1 MLDAQDAKLIYN
13 GGNQIRSSG
22 NRECPTGGHAMQKKA
37 SALLA
42 ISILLSLAFVPL
54 SARFAAAKA
63 AKDAGSAL
71 ASISGTV
78 RSDDGKPLR
87 GAVVTVTS
95 GNRSISR
102 FTDPT
107 GHYAISGLAP
117 GSYNVAVTS
126 WGYERKVDAKNLA
139 GKVDMSVSLAQQW
152 QPVRQLSSAQWYAS
166 LPKNAET
173 EKLEFQC
180 MGCHNASNLVRHRG
194 STADQWQT
202 VVAPMG
208 TDVLNDGEMAA
219 ARKNALDNLPILTK
233 YFGPTAAAPAK
244 DQVIAPEIS
253 DAVLKATFKEY
264 ATPAASYVHSLTV
277 DPITEQVYFTVID
290 RATNALGQFDI
301 KTEKITEHRFNADFS
316 QPHNAVVSPDG
327 KVWVSLN
334 NAHEVGLYD
343 PKTGKVSEFP
353 AVAVG
358 HTIDADWNGM
368 IWESG
373 PGVFKFDPET
383 HESKQYFLPKPPDG
397 TIAPGKSMEIMALD
411 AAPSSGDVCGTYD
424 LAAGAKAA
432 IWFTCSNPGYIGKL
446 DPQTKKIKMYRIAN
460 AGAMKGIMVDPNSGD
475 VWFSSFSDHKLGRIV
490 AKTDE
495 VKLYQAPT
503 EHAGFY
509 GILVDRYTKD
519 IWVSD
524 YEGSHIDRFNPQTE
538 QFTEYPLP
546 RNDGMPRFM
555 GQDAQGRIWYTEWRG
570 KFGVLDPG
578 DLQPERH
585 VAKIIR
591 STRQ

>member
-1 MLDAQDAKLIYN
+1 M
-13 GGNQIRSSG
+13 
-22 NRECPTGGHAMQKKA
+22 
-37 SALLA
+37 
-42 ISILLSLAFVPL
+42 
-54 SARFAAAKA
+54 
-63 AKDAGSAL
+63 
-71 ASISGTV
+71 
-78 RSDDGKPLR
+78 
-87 GAVVTVTS
+87 
-95 GNRSISR
+95 
-102 FTDPT
+102 
-107 GHYAISGLAP
+107 
-117 GSYNVAVTS
+117 
-126 WGYERKVDAKNLA
+126 
-139 GKVDMSVSLAQQW
+139 
-152 QPVRQLSSAQWYAS
+152 
-166 LPKNAET
+166 
-173 EKLEFQC
+173 
-180 MGCHNASNLVRHRG
+180 
-194 STADQWQT
+194 
-202 VVAPMG
+202 
-208 TDVLNDGEMAA
+208 
-219 ARKNALDNLPILTK
+219 PILTK

-244 DQVIAPEIS
+244 DQVIAPEIN

>member
-1 MLDAQDAKLIYN
+1 MKERSAALLVISVLASLTILMFAARLTSAKDV
-13 GGNQIRSSG
+13 
-22 NRECPTGGHAMQKKA
+22 EA
-37 SALLA
+37 SA
-42 ISILLSLAFVPL
+42 
-54 SARFAAAKA
+54 
-63 AKDAGSAL
+63 

-87 GAVVTVTS
+87 GAVVTATS
-95 GNRSISR
+95 GSRSVSR
-102 FTDPT
+102 FADQN
-107 GHYAISGLAP
+107 GHYVISGLAP
-117 GSYNVAVTS
+117 GSYNVAATS
-126 WGYERKVDAKNLA
+126 WGYERKVNSKDLS
-139 GKVDMSVSLAQQW
+139 GKVDMSFSLAQQW

-180 MGCHNASNLVRHRG
+180 MGCHNGSNLVRHRG
-194 STADQWQT
+194 STADQWQGIVT
-202 VVAPMG
+202 PMG
-208 TDVLNDGEMAA
+208 AEVLNDGEMAG
-219 ARKNALDNLPILTK
+219 ARKNALDGLPVLAK
-233 YFGPTAAAPAK
+233 YFGPNAATPAK
-244 DQVIAPEIS
+244 DQVTAPEIN

-264 ATPAASYVHSLTV
+264 AVPQASYVHSLTV
-277 DPITEQVYFTVID
+277 DPTTQQVYYTEID
-290 RATNALGQFDI
+290 RATNAVGQFDI
-301 KTEKITEHRFNADFS
+301 KTDKIVAAHRFTADFA
-316 QPHNAVVSPDG
+316 QPHNAVVAPDG

-358 HTIDADWNGM
+358 HTIDVDWNG
-368 IWESG
+368 IVWESG

-397 TIAPGKSMEIMALD
+397 TIAPGKWSEIMALD
-411 AAPSSGDVCGTYD
+411 SAPATGDTCGTYD
-424 LAAGAKAA
+424 LAAGQKNA
-432 IWFTCSNPGYIGKL
+432 IWFTCSNPGYVGKL

-475 VWFSSFSDHKLGRIV
+475 VYFSSFSDHKLGRIDP
-490 AKTDE
+490 KTDE
-495 VKLYQAPT
+495 VKLFQSPT
-503 EHAGFY
+503 THAGFY
-509 GILVDRYTKD
+509 GIVVDRNNGD
-519 IWVSD
+519 LWISD
-524 YEGSHIDRFNPQTE
+524 YEGSHITRFNPKTE

-578 DLQPERH
+578 DSPAERQ
-585 VAKIIR
+585 VAKIVR
-591 STRQ
+591 SSRQ

>member
-1 MLDAQDAKLIYN
+1 M
-13 GGNQIRSSG
+13 
-22 NRECPTGGHAMQKKA
+22 HKKA
-37 SALLA
+37 SALVA
-42 ISILLSLAFVPL
+42 ISLFCSLAMVLLF
-54 SARFAAAKA
+54 ARFTAAKA
-63 AKDAGSAL
+63 AKDAGSAP
-71 ASISGTV
+71 ASLSGTV

-87 GAVVTVTS
+87 GAVVTVAS
-95 GNRSISR
+95 GNRTVSR
-102 FTDPT
+102 FADQA
-107 GHYAISGLAP
+107 GHYVISGLVP
-117 GSYNVAVTS
+117 GSYNVAATS
-126 WGYERKVDAKNLA
+126 WGYERKVESKALDGKTEMSFALA
-139 GKVDMSVSLAQQW
+139 AQW
-152 QPVRQLSSAQWYAS
+152 QPVRQMSSAQWYAS
-166 LPKNAET
+166 LPRTADT

-194 STADQWQT
+194 STADQWQG
-202 VVAPMG
+202 VVSAMG
-208 TDVLNDGEMAA
+208 TDVLWDGEMAA
-219 ARKNALDNLPILTK
+219 PRKNALEDLPVLTK
-233 YFGPTAAAPAK
+233 YFGPNASLPAK
-244 DQVIAPEIS
+244 DQVSAPEIS

-264 ATPAASYVHSLTV
+264 ATPQASYVHSLTV
-277 DPITEQVYFTVID
+277 NPITEQVYYTEID

-301 KTEKITEHRFNADFS
+301 KTEKITEHRFQADFS
-316 QPHNAVVSPDG
+316 QPHNAVVTPDG

-334 NAHEVGLYD
+334 DAREVGLFD

-358 HTIDADWNGM
+358 HTIDADWNGI

-383 HESKQYFLPKPPDG
+383 HESTQYFLPKPPDG
-397 TIAPGKSMEIMALD
+397 TIAPGKSAEIMALD
-411 AAPSSGDVCGTYD
+411 SAPSSGDVCGTYD
-424 LAAGAKAA
+424 MSAGQRGA
-432 IWFTCSNPGYIGKL
+432 IWFTCSNPGYVGKL
-446 DPQTKKIKMYRIAN
+446 DPQTKKIKMYRIPN

-503 EHAGFY
+503 VHAGFY

-578 DLQPERH
+578 DLQSERH

>member
-1 MLDAQDAKLIYN
+1 
-13 GGNQIRSSG
+13 
-22 NRECPTGGHAMQKKA
+22 MQKKS
-37 SALLA
+37 SALLT
-42 ISILLSLAFVPL
+42 ISILLFLAMVFV
-54 SARFAAAKA
+54 SARFTAAKA
-63 AKDAGSAL
+63 ATKDAGSAP
-71 ASISGTV
+71 ATISGTV
-78 RSDDGKPLR
+78 KSDDGKALR

-95 GNRSISR
+95 GNRSVSR
-102 FTDPT
+102 FTDQA
-107 GHYAISGLAP
+107 GHYAITGLAP
-117 GSYNVAVTS
+117 GTYNVAVTS
-126 WGYERKVDAKNLA
+126 WGYERKVDSKSLA
-139 GKVDMSVSLAQQW
+139 GKVEMSVALAPQW

-166 LPKNAET
+166 LPRNADT

-202 VVAPMG
+202 VVGPMG

-219 ARKNALDNLPILTK
+219 ARKNALNNVPILTK
-233 YFGPTAAAPAK
+233 YFGPSAATPAK
-244 DQVIAPEIS
+244 DQVGAPEIS

-264 ATPAASYVHSLTV
+264 ATPGYVHSLTV

-301 KTEKITEHRFNADFS
+301 KTEKMTEHRFNADFS
-316 QPHNAVVSPDG
+316 QPHNAVVTPDG

-343 PKTGKVSEFP
+343 PKTGKTSEFP

-373 PGVFKFDPET
+373 TGVFKFDTET

-397 TIAPGKSMEIMALD
+397 TIPPGKSMEIMALD

-424 LAAGAKAA
+424 LAAGQKGFV
-432 IWFTCSNPGYIGKL
+432 WFTCSNPGYVGKL
-446 DPQTKKIKMYRIAN
+446 DPQTKKIKMYRIPN
-460 AGAMKGIMVDPNSGD
+460 GGAMKGIMYDANSGD
-475 VWFSSFSDHKLGRIV
+475 VYFSSFSDHKLGRIV

-503 EHAGFY
+503 THAGFY
-509 GILVDRYTKD
+509 GILVDRNTKD

-570 KFGVLDPG
+570 RFGVLDPG